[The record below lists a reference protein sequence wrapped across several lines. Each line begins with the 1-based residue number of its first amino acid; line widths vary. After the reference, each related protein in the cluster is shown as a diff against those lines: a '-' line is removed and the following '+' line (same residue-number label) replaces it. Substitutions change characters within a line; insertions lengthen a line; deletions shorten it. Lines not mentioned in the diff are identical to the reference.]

1 MIKSRQ
7 KSQVVIS
14 TSSKK
19 KATPKISTKLL
30 QNKTKGGRFN
40 IYNDMMS
47 LIPSAFKPQIS
58 KFTTNITKH
67 EEYKY
72 NMPPENL
79 TYEKLQEIFSG
90 DLQNDL
96 NFYLEKNA
104 EKIAEEIAEEIIN
117 IEGDKKNFDDYDI
130 NTINNVFT
138 EKIKKYIENKEQLN
152 IKNKELLRK
161 NLCNILYTSHYGY
174 NSKYEEKYGDK
185 FDEITIGQAIDDEK
199 SFNITTIKKPKA
211 KSVGGNY
218 DKFIHYIVNGGGPR
232 DRSPGNPHPLPPN
245 LPKKFVIYF
254 PSVIKYLW
262 NYLFDM
268 LKGNYLNK
276 KRIGPPS
283 EELSDES
290 LFKDIYD
297 IGSSPLK
304 YDHYEIMG
312 ELHDI
317 QQKIIDSLKT
327 DKDKKKIKEEFDFV
341 DNNVDS
347 KIITYSIYLQRQIEH
362 QKKTVSSIIYQTYIN
377 NKLKSIMTQDNKQF
391 IKVYQPFK
399 NLYIYGTLNPDQFNR
414 TKLLL
419 TMFFLLEMFKIKN
432 FINLQDCEEGS
443 YDLNV
448 NILANCN
455 PYDRRAERD
464 MFELANNIKQI
475 KGNYINIKDI
485 VDMTAGSLLA
495 WNEIY
500 NIPEA
505 SADNRTIIH
514 CYAGKGRTGTTLL
527 FLRLRDINDIDI
539 VSRLNQK
546 HLGYNNII
554 DLINNLSE
562 LFNPKKSS
570 QIQEEANLFL
580 DEKYWDEVV
589 KEVFKIKQIWHVE
602 LLRQRLNRIFY
613 FLAKSYN
620 VTQFYLYAIPPSEYR
635 SFQQFYNFANKAT
648 SYPDM
653 MSFFSTPHQV
663 NINWD
668 KFKLEKLK
676 EHQSYIDGIII

>member
-1 MIKSRQ
+1 M
-7 KSQVVIS
+7 
-14 TSSKK
+14 
-19 KATPKISTKLL
+19 
-30 QNKTKGGRFN
+30 
-40 IYNDMMS
+40 
-47 LIPSAFKPQIS
+47 
-58 KFTTNITKH
+58 
-67 EEYKY
+67 
-72 NMPPENL
+72 
-79 TYEKLQEIFSG
+79 
-90 DLQNDL
+90 
-96 NFYLEKNA
+96 
-104 EKIAEEIAEEIIN
+104 
-117 IEGDKKNFDDYDI
+117 
-130 NTINNVFT
+130 
-138 EKIKKYIENKEQLN
+138 N
-152 IKNKELLRK
+152 IK
-161 NLCNILYTSHYGY
+161 
-174 NSKYEEKYGDK
+174 
-185 FDEITIGQAIDDEK
+185 
-199 SFNITTIKKPKA
+199 
-211 KSVGGNY
+211 
-218 DKFIHYIVNGGGPR
+218 
-232 DRSPGNPHPLPPN
+232 
-245 LPKKFVIYF
+245 
-254 PSVIKYLW
+254 
-262 NYLFDM
+262 
-268 LKGNYLNK
+268 
-276 KRIGPPS
+276 
-283 EELSDES
+283 
-290 LFKDIYD
+290 
-297 IGSSPLK
+297 
-304 YDHYEIMG
+304 
-312 ELHDI
+312 
-317 QQKIIDSLKT
+317 
-327 DKDKKKIKEEFDFV
+327 
-341 DNNVDS
+341 
-347 KIITYSIYLQRQIEH
+347 
-362 QKKTVSSIIYQTYIN
+362 KKTVSSIIYQTYIN
-377 NKLKSIMTQDNKQF
+377 NKLKSITTQDNKQF

-455 PYDRRAERD
+455 PYDRRAEHD

-485 VDMTAGSLLA
+485 VDMTSGSLLA

-527 FLRLRDINDIDI
+527 FLRLRDINDIGI

-580 DEKYWDEVV
+580 DEKYWEEVV

-663 NINWD
+663 NISWNRFEL
-668 KFKLEKLK
+668 KKLK
-676 EHQSYIDGIII
+676 EHQDYIDGKIKVI